1 MYRPNAWSRWELSQD
16 ARQSFWQKLTPPQL
30 FTVSFALLILAGAAG
45 LRLLPGISAGQ
56 PLSWVDSVFMSTSA
70 VCVTGLAVVDPGTRL
85 TFAGQAWLVMLVQFG
100 GLGILTFTS
109 LIITAL
115 GRRMSIR
122 EESLCIFTA
131 DTALHLTP
139 GQITRNIIRYTLVIE
154 AAGAIVLY
162 VFWGSSLGWWRAIW
176 PAIFHSVSAFCNAG
190 FSTFTTNLIDFQQSP
205 GTLLTISALIVLGG
219 LGFLTHEEILQ
230 SLRSRKKRRA
240 FRMSVQS
247 RIILVTTAVLLLLGW
262 ALLTLLEW
270 DNTLAGLP
278 VIDRLIN
285 GLFMSVTARTA
296 GFNSIDYNQ
305 AADSS
310 NFVTMLLMMIGG
322 SPGST
327 AGGLKTTTVALIF
340 LMALSRLRGRET
352 TTVWYRTIPEATTS
366 RAVGLF
372 TITMAV
378 TVFGILLLTI
388 SEQQIAEGGSDLRVC
403 MFEAISAFNT
413 VGLSMGITPG
423 LSAIGKCIS
432 VLLMFFGRVGPLT
445 VAAALTIPQKG
456 ANEFRY
462 ANEDVVVG

>member
-1 MYRPNAWSRWELSQD
+1 MYRPNAWSRWELAQHT
-16 ARQSFWQKLTPPQL
+16 RQSFWQKLTPPQL
-30 FTVSFALLILAGAAG
+30 FTASFALLILFGACG
-45 LRLLPGISAGQ
+45 LRLLPGISTRGA
-56 PLSWVDSVFMSTSA
+56 LTWIDSLFMSTSA
-70 VCVTGLAVVDPGTRL
+70 VCVTGLAVVDPGTKL
-85 TFAGQAWLVMLVQFG
+85 TFFGQLWLLMLVQFG

-122 EESLCIFTA
+122 EESLCIFTSE
-131 DTALHLTP
+131 TAPHLTP

-154 AAGAIVLY
+154 TTGALVLY
-162 VFWGSSLGWWRAIW
+162 LLWSPALGWHQAAW
-176 PAIFHSVSAFCNAG
+176 PAIFHSISAFCNAG
-190 FSTFTTNLIDFQQSP
+190 FSTFTTNLMDFQQSP
-205 GTLLTISALIVLGG
+205 GTLLTISALIILGG

-230 SLRSRKKRRA
+230 SLRSRRQRRA
-240 FRMSVQS
+240 FRMSAQS
-247 RIILVTTAVLLLLGW
+247 RIILVTTALLLVLGW
-262 ALLTLLEW
+262 ALLTMLEW
-270 DNTLAGLP
+270 ENTLAKLP
-278 VIDRLIN
+278 VLDRLVN

-296 GFNSIDYNQ
+296 GFNSIDYNR

-327 AGGLKTTTVALIF
+327 AGGLKTTTVALMF
-340 LMALSRLRGRET
+340 LMAVSRLRGRES
-352 TTVWYRTIPEATTS
+352 TTVWYRTIPEATTT
-366 RAVGLF
+366 RAVSLF

-388 SEQQIAEGGSDLRVC
+388 SEQQIAQGGSDLRVC

-413 VGLSMGITPG
+413 VGLSMGITPVLTG
-423 LSAIGKCIS
+423 VGKGIS
-432 VLLMFFGRVGPLT
+432 ILLMFFGRVGPLT

>member
-1 MYRPNAWSRWELSQD
+1 MYRPVAWSRWELDQN
-16 ARQSFWQKLTPPQL
+16 ARQSFWQRLTPPQL
-30 FTVSFALLILAGAAG
+30 FTASFASLILAGAAG
-45 LRLLPGISAGQ
+45 LRLLPGISTQ
-56 PLSWVDSVFMSTSA
+56 QSLTWIDSLFMSTSA
-70 VCVTGLAVVDPGTRL
+70 VCVTGLAVVDPGTKL
-85 TFAGQAWLVMLVQFG
+85 TLFGQAWLLLLVQFG

-122 EESLCIFTA
+122 EESLCIFTSEA
-131 DTALHLTP
+131 APHLTP
-139 GQITRNIIRYTLVIE
+139 GQITRNIIRYTLAFE
-154 AAGAIVLY
+154 AAGALILY
-162 VFWGSSLGWWRAIW
+162 LLWGPSMGWTAAAW
-176 PAIFHSVSAFCNAG
+176 PAVFHSVSAFCNAG
-190 FSTFTTNLIDFQQSP
+190 FSTFTTNLMDFQHSP
-205 GTLLTISALIVLGG
+205 GTLLTVSSLIVLGG
-219 LGFLTHEEILQ
+219 LGFLTHEEILE
-230 SLRSRKKRRA
+230 SIRSRRHRRA
-240 FRMSVQS
+240 FRMSIQS
-247 RIILVTTAVLLLLGW
+247 RIVLVTTAVLLLLGW
-262 ALLTLLEW
+262 VMLTMLEW
-270 DNTLAGLP
+270 EHTLAGMP
-278 VIDRLIN
+278 TIDRLIN

-310 NFVTMLLMMIGG
+310 NFVTMLLMMAGG

-327 AGGLKTTTVALIF
+327 AGGLKTTTIALIF
-340 LMALSRLRGRET
+340 MMAVSRLRGRET

-388 SEQQIAEGGSDLRVC
+388 SEQNIAPENSDLRVC

-413 VGLSMGITPG
+413 VGLSMGITPA
-423 LSAIGKCIS
+423 LSAVGKAITI
-432 VLLMFFGRVGPLT
+432 LLMFFGRVGPLT